1 MESTPALQAESK
13 ESLIMDGQ
21 AQLQRHGCGL
31 SGNQE
36 GQVGTQRHLA
46 QGHTGKTFT
55 YPSTPSSWVRV
66 QESLWLHTQAG
77 RVSRNKLLVGP
88 KASPQMT

>member
-1 MESTPALQAESK
+1 
-13 ESLIMDGQ
+13 MDGQ

-55 YPSTPSSWVRV
+55 KLPQYALLLG
-66 QESLWLHTQAG
+66 ESPGIPVAAHTG
-77 RVSRNKLLVGP
+77 RESIEE
-88 KASPQMT
+88 